1 MSRITAAEVVAAL
14 EITRAAY
21 QEAMSRAGMLAG
33 QIAEV
38 HAYAESQLA
47 ELADQDDDADPAP

>member
-1 MSRITAAEVVAAL
+1 MSRITAADLAAAL

-21 QEAMSRAGMLAG
+21 QEAMTRAGMLAG
-33 QIAEV
+33 KIAEV

-47 ELADQDDDADPAP
+47 ELAAQVDGTDPAP